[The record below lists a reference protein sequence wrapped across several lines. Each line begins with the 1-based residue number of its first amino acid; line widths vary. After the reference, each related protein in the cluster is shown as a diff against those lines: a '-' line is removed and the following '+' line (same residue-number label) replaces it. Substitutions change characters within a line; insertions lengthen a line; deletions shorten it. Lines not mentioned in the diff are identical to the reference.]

1 MKYLTLIH
9 QWLSGTLVDS
19 LKQCLW
25 LCPIREHVGM
35 TQGCHSEVNRGEAL
49 LKINLSAYLYPL
61 LQDTQQEHSTEYYSM
76 TKKLPNQIP
85 HQRHQADISTVREVS
100 WQVYSRKDQK
110 PEVTKEQPTTG
121 NGTQSVRT
129 GNTAWP
135 HAINGW
141 GTKAL
146 VRVKELQDQDTHGS
160 LSSLQC
166 YSSER
171 HNTKRVDWQSK
182 ISPDM

>member
-1 MKYLTLIH
+1 MLVA
-9 QWLSGTLVDS
+9 LSHHGTRRDNTGMS
-19 LKQCLW
+19 LW
-25 LCPIREHVGM
+25 
-35 TQGCHSEVNRGEAL
+35 
-49 LKINLSAYLYPL
+49 SAQRRLDPL
-61 LQDTQQEHSTEYYSM
+61 RPCWRSISQHICNPMLQDTQQEHSMEYYSM

-85 HQRHQADISTVREVS
+85 HQRHQADISTAREVN

-110 PEVTKEQPTTG
+110 PEVTKGQPTTG

-129 GNTAWP
+129 GNIAWP

-146 VRVKELQDQDTHGS
+146 VRVKELQDRDTHGS

-171 HNTKRVDWQSK
+171 HKTKRVDWQSK